1 MPVVAN
7 KVCSGAIQSHYPLL
21 STMQF
26 RDFGRDI
33 VTHSDIVRT
42 LGPIA
47 ANKEADLANSGLAS
61 QFECSLVRIAMRR
74 NIGLFP
80 TPGRFGQTGGDGLL
94 S

>member
-1 MPVVAN
+1 MSCQLLPTRFVAEQFN
-7 KVCSGAIQSHYPLL
+7 LTTHYSV

-26 RDFGRDI
+26 QDFGRDI

-61 QFECSLVRIAMRR
+61 QFESNVHW
-74 NIGLFP
+74 
-80 TPGRFGQTGGDGLL
+80 
-94 S
+94 